1 MLHNTFLYILMSFL
15 FLNAADD
22 DVLLLSQI
30 SLETQRVCIAPLV
43 QQRGGLSH
51 GPLAQW
57 VPADFYLID
66 DQTHTLIPKD
76 IQIEWRLGEGGA
88 IRAKSKK
95 DWRSLKIIPTITP
108 EIYRDL
114 ILKPGEVLF
123 FELTLYKVGA
133 TQRICSDVIMVRQQE
148 DQIYRKKIELPI
160 LNNSKGIIHISI
172 L

>member
-30 SLETQRVCIAPLV
+30 SPETQRVCIAPLV
-43 QQRGGLSH
+43 QQRGGL
-51 GPLAQW
+51 
-57 VPADFYLID
+57 
-66 DQTHTLIPKD
+66 
-76 IQIEWRLGEGGA
+76 
-88 IRAKSKK
+88 
-95 DWRSLKIIPTITP
+95 RSLKIIPTITP
-108 EIYRDL
+108 EIYQDL
-114 ILKPGEVLF
+114 LLKPGEVLF
-123 FELTLYKVGA
+123 FELALYKIGE

-160 LNNSKGIIHISI
+160 LNNSKGIIYVSI